1 MYFKSFS
8 TASFRFSGSG
18 LSERLATSN
27 FVRWMWFFPSSRDRM
42 AFSRLSSMVRPML
55 MVSPVAFIWV
65 PSTLE
70 ARVNLSKGNRGIFV
84 TT

>member
-1 MYFKSFS
+1 M
-8 TASFRFSGSG
+8 ASFRFSGSG

-27 FVRWMWFFPSSRDRM
+27 LERWMWFFPSSRDRM
-42 AFSRLSSMVRPML
+42 AFRRLSSMVRPML

-65 PSTLE
+65 PRTLD
-70 ARVNLSKGNRGIFV
+70 ASVNLSKGKRGIFV